1 VFGLEVDAGNGR
13 TAYASTET
21 QLLASSDGGASWRN
35 VTNGPS
41 PYGTV
46 VSDPIDPRVVYGI
59 GDGIVKSIDGGRTWA
74 AANNGLIA
82 SGIYSLVLAPGS
94 ATTLYEADAKSVD
107 GGKRGDASAAG

>member
-1 VFGLEVDAGNGR
+1 
-13 TAYASTET
+13 
-21 QLLASSDGGASWRN
+21 
-35 VTNGPS
+35 
-41 PYGTV
+41 
-46 VSDPIDPRVVYGI
+46 VVYGI